1 MKKTKW
7 IAAALALV
15 LALSLA
21 ACGKKNAASDL
32 ASVRAKGKLVVGIT
46 EFAPMDYKNADG
58 TWVGFDADLAK
69 AFAESIGVTAEFIVI
84 DWDSKIMELNNGSI
98 DVVWNGMTLDDGVKA
113 AMSTSD
119 AYCRN
124 AQVVVVPAD
133 KADQYQTKE
142 SLSGLTF
149 AVESGSAGEA
159 QAKDA
164 GWTVTPVQSQADALK
179 EVAAGT
185 SDACIIDLLMAGAMI
200 GPDTSYP
207 DLTYTDS
214 LTQEE
219 YGIGCR
225 QGSDLA
231 DFITSVLAEAYQD
244 GTTQALAQQFGIR
257 EDLLAEMPQT
267 GYTEDAGGDV
277 AYIRGKGTLVVGITE
292 FAPMDYKD
300 DNGQWTGFDAELARL
315 VAQRLGVDVE
325 FVIIEWGQKV
335 NELNSKAIDVV
346 WNGMTLTDG
355 VQTAM
360 TCTPA
365 YCRNAQVIVVPAA

>member
-32 ASVRAKGKLVVGIT
+32 ASVQAKGKLVVGIT
-46 EFAPMDYKNADG
+46 EFAPMDYKNADR
-58 TWVGFDADLAK
+58 TWVGFNADLAK

-142 SLSGLTF
+142 RLSGLTF

-159 QAKDA
+159 QAKDVR
-164 GWTVTPVQSQADALK
+164 WTVTPVQSQADALK

-185 SDACIIDLLMAGAMI
+185 SDACIIDLLMAGAMV
-200 GPDTSYP
+200 GEGTSYP
-207 DLTYTDS
+207 GLTYTVALNS
-214 LTQEE
+214 EE
-219 YGIGCR
+219 YGVGFR
-225 QGSDLA
+225 KGSDLTDQLNAFLKTYAA
-231 DFITSVLAEAYQD
+231 DGSLL
-244 GTTQALAQQFGIR
+244 ALAKEYGLQEAVI
-257 EDLLAEMPQT
+257 T
-267 GYTEDAGGDV
+267 G
-277 AYIRGKGTLVVGITE
+277 
-292 FAPMDYKD
+292 
-300 DNGQWTGFDAELARL
+300 
-315 VAQRLGVDVE
+315 
-325 FVIIEWGQKV
+325 
-335 NELNSKAIDVV
+335 
-346 WNGMTLTDG
+346 
-355 VQTAM
+355 
-360 TCTPA
+360 
-365 YCRNAQVIVVPAA
+365 